1 MAFGIA
7 QKEGLD
13 SFEVKQKLVT
23 NVNKLSPQDI
33 KYLTEQM
40 DMLIQKSVHENETID
55 DSNVGKDF
63 VTFLI
68 RLYY

>member
-23 NVNKLSPQDI
+23 NVNKLAPQDLE
-33 KYLTEQM
+33 YLKQQL
-40 DMLIQKSVHENETID
+40 DNLIQKSVHDNETID
-55 DSNVGKDF
+55 DSNVEKDF